1 VSDDAQTAVVLAQ
14 LAATALTTA
23 LAVVRLGTPR
33 RARTDAT
40 PGPDSRALR
49 WSLDLFVA
57 GAVVV
62 IAFVALDA
70 GVAAPLAVGLAALT
84 LAFAL
89 VPVAVHARSDR
100 S

>member
-1 VSDDAQTAVVLAQ
+1 MSDDTQTALVLAQ
-14 LAATALTTA
+14 LAATALSTV
-23 LAVVRLGTPR
+23 LAAARLGVR
-33 RARTDAT
+33 S
-40 PGPDSRALR
+40 GPDPRALR

-70 GVAAPLAVGLAALT
+70 GVAAPLVVGLGALT

-89 VPVAVHARSDR
+89 VPVAVHARARR